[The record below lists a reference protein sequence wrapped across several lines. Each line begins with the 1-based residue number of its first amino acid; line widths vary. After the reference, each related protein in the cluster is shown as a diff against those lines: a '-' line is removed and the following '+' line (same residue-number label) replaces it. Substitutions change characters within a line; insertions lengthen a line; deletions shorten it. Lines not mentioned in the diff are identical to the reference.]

1 VTINKK
7 KMLGTYLI
15 IRVIRKSFLGRINIL
30 DAARALKVDPDV
42 ASNLCEKL
50 AKDEPDDYCIVH
62 GQLIGLTYLDQI
74 AEDILEKL
82 EQNGHINSLKI
93 SQQFDL
99 PVDIIDSVKL

>member
-1 VTINKK
+1 MYYNIILNNKF
-7 KMLGTYLI
+7 MLI
-15 IRVIRKSFLGRINIL
+15 LGRINII

-50 AKDEPDDYCIVH
+50 TKDESDDYCTVH

-74 AEDILEKL
+74 AEDVLDKL
-82 EQNGHINSLKI
+82 EQYGQINSLKI

-99 PVDIIDSVKL
+99 PVDIIDSV